1 MVDNKKKCLWNS
13 GHIFPEK
20 KGEDPIIT
28 IGNHRG
34 GIDKKMQV
42 HANTE
47 NDKKKNIDDRFVS
60 E

>member
-1 MVDNKKKCLWNS
+1 MVDNKKKGLWNS

-20 KGEDPIIT
+20 KGKHPIIT
-28 IGNHRG
+28 IGDHPR

>member
-1 MVDNKKKCLWNS
+1 MVDNEKKGLWNS

-28 IGNHRG
+28 IGDHRG

-42 HANTE
+42 HANT
-47 NDKKKNIDDRFVS
+47 
-60 E
+60 

>member
-1 MVDNKKKCLWNS
+1 MIQYKKKS
-13 GHIFPEK
+13 GGDLGNIIPEK
-20 KGEDPIIT
+20 KREHPIIT
-28 IGNHRG
+28 IRDYHR
-34 GIDKKMQV
+34 GIDKKMEV